1 MGYRDGDLV
10 GAGLDVK
17 LLGRL
22 VIPSLRFRVEGL
34 SNFWVLGLARVLR
47 FGPRNLFSFGDF
59 GF

>member
-1 MGYRDGDLV
+1 M
-10 GAGLDVK
+10 K